1 MARRSRHSRSSG
13 LPHLVVGLALG
24 LAVAAGVYFSN
35 VRSGGGVADILG
47 HFTRGGSN
55 DTGAAEAAAGTAR
68 PSGASS
74 AAGGA
79 PRAAGPRPSNAP
91 VPTSP
96 AAGELEPRF
105 DFYEMLPQSEV
116 LVPDDVEPVARP
128 VGAAA
133 PVAAPGRYLLQ
144 TGSFRAYAD
153 ADRMQANLALLGVE
167 SQIQKVALDG
177 GDFHRVR
184 IGPLNDLDELNRVR
198 TALQQA
204 GIDSL
209 MMKVD

>member
-1 MARRSRHSRSSG
+1 MARRSRHSRPSG

-35 VRSGGGVADILG
+35 VRSGGVADILE
-47 HFTRGGSN
+47 HLTRGGS
-55 DTGAAEAAAGTAR
+55 DDGGARETADGAARPARASDAPAPAARSTSAR
-68 PSGASS
+68 PSNV
-74 AAGGA
+74 AAPAG
-79 PRAAGPRPSNAP
+79 RAGVDTEPS
-91 VPTSP
+91 
-96 AAGELEPRF
+96 F
-105 DFYEMLPQSEV
+105 DFYEILPQSEV
-116 LVPDDVEPVARP
+116 RVPEAVERVARP
-128 VGAAA
+128 ATPAA
-133 PVAAPGRYLLQ
+133 PAAAPGRYLLQ

-184 IGPLNDLDELNRVR
+184 IGPLSDPAELNRVR
-198 TALQQA
+198 NTLQQA

-209 MMKVD
+209 VMKLD